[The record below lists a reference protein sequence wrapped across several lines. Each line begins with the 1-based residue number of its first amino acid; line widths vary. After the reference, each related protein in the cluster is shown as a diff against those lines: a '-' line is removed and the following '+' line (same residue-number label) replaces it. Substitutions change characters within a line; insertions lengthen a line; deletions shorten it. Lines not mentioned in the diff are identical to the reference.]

1 MKLIFIFYL
10 PQWEALALLLIGISV
25 NQLRSLPEGA
35 SNLGVSVTMGAY
47 VYTLI
52 FVSESCFMARMLA
65 PTYIQASSSPWFLNI
80 FKQLESLLQVT
91 VPSLASVYN
100 EYALKSQYDTSIYLQ
115 VILPL
120 CCVKLNLE
128 DKLRCLN
135 RYVFCFTC
143 FLFRKVRIAVHH
155 ICSRESTLSWIIS
168 VCLELGIIDV
178 GYWVTIPLSHS
189 FSFCDVEV
197 ISIEVYINISPLN
210 VHYFCLITETRL
222 LNGGFSI
229 EFQNLFLY
237 GYGAIFNFM
246 GILGTV
252 VMKGKI

>member
-1 MKLIFIFYL
+1 MEKPFTIIFFECLRYSTQTTASKTEKTDLLVLFLKGLEYPTRFTIEENKEGNETDIYFYL

-135 RYVFCFTC
+135 RYVFVSHVF
-143 FLFRKVRIAVHH
+143 
-155 ICSRESTLSWIIS
+155 
-168 VCLELGIIDV
+168 CLE
-178 GYWVTIPLSHS
+178 
-189 FSFCDVEV
+189 
-197 ISIEVYINISPLN
+197 
-210 VHYFCLITETRL
+210 
-222 LNGGFSI
+222 
-229 EFQNLFLY
+229 
-237 GYGAIFNFM
+237 
-246 GILGTV
+246 
-252 VMKGKI
+252 K